1 MVYSFLKRCLKGR
14 KGTQSHINTLFSNL
28 FNADLLRNLF
38 QYWKTIRM
46 TSAEAERKT
55 LSMMAAT
62 LRPHLLM
69 RLLSWVFCKK

>member
-46 TSAEAERKT
+46 TSAEVEQKW
-55 LSMMAAT
+55 LINNGCNI
-62 LRPHLLM
+62 RPHL
-69 RLLSWVFCKK
+69 

>member
-38 QYWKTIRM
+38 PVLENNPYDLCRGRTK
-46 TSAEAERKT
+46 
-55 LSMMAAT
+55 MAYQ
-62 LRPHLLM
+62 
-69 RLLSWVFCKK
+69 